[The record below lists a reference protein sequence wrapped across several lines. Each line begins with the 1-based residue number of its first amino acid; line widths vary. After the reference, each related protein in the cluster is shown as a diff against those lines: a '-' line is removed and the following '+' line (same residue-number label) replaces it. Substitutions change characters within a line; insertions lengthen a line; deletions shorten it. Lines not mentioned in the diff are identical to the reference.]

1 MLDFLIELITTPAI
15 MLGLVALVGLLVQR
29 KSFSDVVKGTL
40 KTTIGLLILTGGAGL
55 IVTYLTPFSDMFT
68 QGFGLTGV
76 VPFDE
81 AVVGA
86 LSESVPEIA
95 RNTSLILAIG
105 FGINIILAR
114 VTTFKY
120 IFLTGHMMW
129 ILAGGLAWGFY
140 DLGVST
146 FQAVLW
152 GSIIQGASLVL
163 LPALAQ
169 STIKKLT
176 GKDEFAYGH
185 LTTVGVIT
193 SAWIGKLVGNPKKK
207 AEDVKMPKSLEFF
220 KDTAISVS
228 VVMLVIYLVTA
239 IFAGPEF
246 VSTLSG
252 EQNWLVFSIIQAL
265 GFAAGVLV
273 LLQGVR
279 MFLGEIIPAFR
290 GVAVKLVPGARPAL
304 DVPVVFPF
312 GPMALMIG
320 FLTSVVGMIIGLFV
334 AGAVGSV
341 VPLPSII
348 GGFFG
353 GGVAG
358 IFGNITGG
366 RRGAA
371 VAGAIYGLFLTIP
384 VALFYPLFGL
394 ETYGV
399 TGVAYLVPDGILIL
413 TLMSLFVKAGIL
425 PIAVV
430 ALIAGMLIYTFFRRK
445 NTPVDV
451 EQSA

>member
-1 MLDFLIELITTPAI
+1 
-15 MLGLVALVGLLVQR
+15 
-29 KSFSDVVKGTL
+29 
-40 KTTIGLLILTGGAGL
+40 
-55 IVTYLTPFSDMFT
+55 
-68 QGFGLTGV
+68 
-76 VPFDE
+76 
-81 AVVGA
+81 
-86 LSESVPEIA
+86 
-95 RNTSLILAIG
+95 
-105 FGINIILAR
+105 
-114 VTTFKY
+114 
-120 IFLTGHMMW
+120 
-129 ILAGGLAWGFY
+129 
-140 DLGVST
+140 
-146 FQAVLW
+146 
-152 GSIIQGASLVL
+152 
-163 LPALAQ
+163 
-169 STIKKLT
+169 
-176 GKDEFAYGH
+176 
-185 LTTVGVIT
+185 
-193 SAWIGKLVGNPKKK
+193 
-207 AEDVKMPKSLEFF
+207 
-220 KDTAISVS
+220 
-228 VVMLVIYLVTA
+228 
-239 IFAGPEF
+239 
-246 VSTLSG
+246 
-252 EQNWLVFSIIQAL
+252 
-265 GFAAGVLV
+265 LV